1 MKKIYNRLISPLPM
15 VKIMLTLSLTL
26 FFGITNSQDLYTYP
40 DTTGKSI
47 DPIRADKAKS
57 VAVSYMRLFAKGENI
72 DSILHFCSVPFSW
85 DRKEIISEQAALKQK
100 YIDIIAKKG
109 KNRAFSVDSVFITA
123 TRKEMLDKI
132 IPLDVYYVMMRIRLP
147 GDPNGKVYKVRFA
160 VQMTDNPKIIGISD

>member
-1 MKKIYNRLISPLPM
+1 MKKNYNRLMSPLSM

-26 FFGITNSQDLYTYP
+26 LYEITNSQDLYTYP

-85 DRKEIISEQAALKQK
+85 E
-100 YIDIIAKKG
+100 
-109 KNRAFSVDSVFITA
+109 
-123 TRKEMLDKI
+123 
-132 IPLDVYYVMMRIRLP
+132 
-147 GDPNGKVYKVRFA
+147 
-160 VQMTDNPKIIGISD
+160 